1 MTQITIYIDEPPPS
15 VNQAWRHW
23 KGRVVRS
30 AEFQA
35 WETSAWW
42 QVKQQAGKFKIPDP
56 AYWGT
61 MLFVHRSK
69 TRIDVDNVAKAC
81 HDMLRKTGIV
91 PDDRYLVSTS
101 QFYYTG
107 DKFRVDISWEPLETW
122 IPIMNP
128 SDALKKRLMEAEN
141 GLPKKPRS

>member
-42 QVKQQAGKFKIPDP
+42 QVKQQAGRFKLPDP

-61 MLFVHRSK
+61 MLYVPRSK
-69 TRIDVDNVAKAC
+69 TRVDVDNVSKAT
-81 HDMLRKTGIV
+81 HDMLKKTGIV
-91 PDDRYLVSTS
+91 PDDRFLVYTS
-101 QFYYTG
+101 SVYCT
-107 DKFRVDISWEPLETW
+107 DNRFRIDITHAPLDVW

-128 SDALKKRLMEAEN
+128 SRDVEKRLRAA
-141 GLPKKPRS
+141 GG

>member
-15 VNQAWRHW
+15 GNRAWRKW
-23 KGRVVRS
+23 NGRMVRS
-30 AEFQA
+30 DEFKA
-35 WETSAWW
+35 WDSLALW
-42 QVKQQAGKFKIPDP
+42 QVKQQAKKFKLPDP

-61 MLFVHRSK
+61 MLYVPRSK
-69 TRIDVDNVAKAC
+69 TRVDVDNVAKAC
-81 HDMLRKTGIV
+81 HDMLRKTGVV

>member
-42 QVKQQAGKFKIPDP
+42 QVKQQAGKFKLPDP
-56 AYWGT
+56 SYWGT
-61 MLFVHRSK
+61 ALFIPRCK
-69 TRIDVDNVAKAC
+69 TRVDCDNVAKAV
-81 HDMLRKTGIV
+81 HDMLKKTDVV
-91 PDDRYLVSTS
+91 PDDRFLVHTS
-101 QFYYTG
+101 SVYYTG
-107 DKFRVDISWEPLETW
+107 DKFRIDITHESLDDW

-128 SDALKKRLMEAEN
+128 SRDVEKRLLLADKGHQN
-141 GLPKKPRS
+141 V